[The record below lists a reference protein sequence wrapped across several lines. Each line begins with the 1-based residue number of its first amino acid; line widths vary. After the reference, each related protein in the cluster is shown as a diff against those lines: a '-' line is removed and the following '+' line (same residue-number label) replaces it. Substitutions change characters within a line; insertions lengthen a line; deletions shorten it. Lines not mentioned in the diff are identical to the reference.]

1 MMLMNLTFLLVISS
15 EKKKNQLKTNPTE
28 KYASITFKA
37 IFSKT
42 IFSQF
47 PLLM

>member
-1 MMLMNLTFLLVISS
+1 MSADEFNLLVGYQQW
-15 EKKKNQLKTNPTE
+15 KKKNQLKTNPTE

-47 PLLM
+47 PL